1 MVARASVL
9 GEVLRP
15 SSCSWCS
22 ASTSTTPSSTSR
34 LALGLAGQR
43 VLQQG
48 RLGAQVRAH
57 GKTEQVQEQVKT
69 KEQLES
75 DEIEALLKEEF
86 KEEAEKSEELVE
98 SLEEK
103 KLRLETELREVER
116 LLAEQSQSVEKSIE
130 KLTERNMLG
139 RLAKS
144 LRLNEA
150 GKQKMFNYFDKGE
163 L

>member
-1 MVARASVL
+1 MDKQQTQ
-9 GEVLRP
+9 
-15 SSCSWCS
+15 SWKEK
-22 ASTSTTPSSTSR
+22 
-34 LALGLAGQR
+34 LE
-43 VLQQG
+43 
-48 RLGAQVRAH
+48 QVR
-57 GKTEQVQEQVKT
+57 GYNKQVQEQVKT

>member
-1 MVARASVL
+1 M
-9 GEVLRP
+9 ENKQ
-15 SSCSWCS
+15 SWKEK
-22 ASTSTTPSSTSR
+22 
-34 LALGLAGQR
+34 LE
-43 VLQQG
+43 
-48 RLGAQVRAH
+48 QVRAH
-57 GKTEQVQEQVKT
+57 GKQPVVDSINEDTLTE
-69 KEQLES
+69 

-86 KEEAEKSEELVE
+86 KEEAEKSETKVE

-103 KLRLETELREVER
+103 KLRLETELRDVEQQ
-116 LLAEQSQSVEKSIE
+116 LAEQSESVEKSIE

>member
-1 MVARASVL
+1 M
-9 GEVLRP
+9 ENQ
-15 SSCSWCS
+15 SWKDK
-22 ASTSTTPSSTSR
+22 
-34 LALGLAGQR
+34 LE
-43 VLQQG
+43 
-48 RLGAQVRAH
+48 QVRAH
-57 GKTEQVQEQVKT
+57 GKQPVVEPVNEDTLTE
-69 KEQLES
+69 

-86 KEEAEKSEELVE
+86 KEEAEKSETKVE

-103 KLRLETELREVER
+103 KLRLETELRDIEQQ
-116 LLAEQSQSVEKSIE
+116 LAEQSESVEKSIE

>member
-1 MVARASVL
+1 MDKQRTQ
-9 GEVLRP
+9 
-15 SSCSWCS
+15 SWKEK
-22 ASTSTTPSSTSR
+22 
-34 LALGLAGQR
+34 LE
-43 VLQQG
+43 
-48 RLGAQVRAH
+48 QVR
-57 GKTEQVQEQVKT
+57 GYNKSKVEVELTE
-69 KEQLES
+69 EQLQEN
-75 DEIEALLKEEF
+75 EIEALLKEEF
-86 KEEAEKSEELVE
+86 VEEAEKSETEVE

-103 KLRLETELREVER
+103 KLRLETELREVEKQ
-116 LLAEQSQSVEKSIE
+116 LAEQSESVEKSIE

>member
-1 MVARASVL
+1 MDINQK
-9 GEVLRP
+9 E
-15 SSCSWCS
+15 SWKDK
-22 ASTSTTPSSTSR
+22 
-34 LALGLAGQR
+34 LE
-43 VLQQG
+43 
-48 RLGAQVRAH
+48 QVRAH
-57 GKTEQVQEQVKT
+57 GKQPVVEQTEDTLTE
-69 KEQLES
+69 

-86 KEEAEKSEELVE
+86 KEEAENSETELE

-103 KLRLETELREVER
+103 KLRLESELREVEIQ
-116 LLAEQSQSVEKSIE
+116 LAEESQSVEKSIE

-144 LRLNEA
+144 LRLNES

>member
-1 MVARASVL
+1 MENQSWKDKL
-9 GEVLRP
+9 QEVRNY
-15 SSCSWCS
+15 
-22 ASTSTTPSSTSR
+22 
-34 LALGLAGQR
+34 
-43 VLQQG
+43 QQEPKVEKPEVVEEDKD
-48 RLGAQVRAH
+48 L
-57 GKTEQVQEQVKT
+57 
-69 KEQLES
+69 

-86 KEEAEKSEELVE
+86 KEEAEVTEESLE

-103 KLRLETELREVER
+103 KLRLETELREVEQQ
-116 LLAEQSQSVEKSIE
+116 LAEQSQSVEKSIE

-150 GKQKMFNYFDKGE
+150 GKQKMFNYFEQGE

>member
-1 MVARASVL
+1 MENQSWKVKL
-9 GEVLRP
+9 QEVRNY
-15 SSCSWCS
+15 
-22 ASTSTTPSSTSR
+22 
-34 LALGLAGQR
+34 
-43 VLQQG
+43 QQEPKVEKP
-48 RLGAQVRAH
+48 QVVEED
-57 GKTEQVQEQVKT
+57 KD
-69 KEQLES
+69 L

-86 KEEAEKSEELVE
+86 KEEAEVTEESLE

-103 KLRLETELREVER
+103 KLRLETELREVEQQ
-116 LLAEQSQSVEKSIE
+116 LAEQSQSVEKSIE

-150 GKQKMFNYFDKGE
+150 GKQKMFNYFEQGE

>member
-1 MVARASVL
+1 M
-9 GEVLRP
+9 ENQ
-15 SSCSWCS
+15 SWKEK
-22 ASTSTTPSSTSR
+22 
-34 LALGLAGQR
+34 LE
-43 VLQQG
+43 
-48 RLGAQVRAH
+48 QVRAH
-57 GKTEQVQEQVKT
+57 GNTEQVQEQVKT

-103 KLRLETELREVER
+103 KLRLETELREVEKQ
-116 LLAEQSQSVEKSIE
+116 LAEQSESVEKSIE

>member
-1 MVARASVL
+1 MENQSWKDKL
-9 GEVLRP
+9 QEVRNY
-15 SSCSWCS
+15 
-22 ASTSTTPSSTSR
+22 
-34 LALGLAGQR
+34 
-43 VLQQG
+43 QQEPKVEKPKVVEEDKD
-48 RLGAQVRAH
+48 L
-57 GKTEQVQEQVKT
+57 
-69 KEQLES
+69 

-86 KEEAEKSEELVE
+86 KEEAEVTEESLE

-116 LLAEQSQSVEKSIE
+116 QLAEQSQSVEKSIE

-150 GKQKMFNYFDKGE
+150 GKQKMFNYFEQGE

>member
-1 MVARASVL
+1 MENQSWKDKL
-9 GEVLRP
+9 QEVRNY
-15 SSCSWCS
+15 
-22 ASTSTTPSSTSR
+22 
-34 LALGLAGQR
+34 
-43 VLQQG
+43 QQEPKVEKP
-48 RLGAQVRAH
+48 QVVEED
-57 GKTEQVQEQVKT
+57 KD
-69 KEQLES
+69 L

-86 KEEAEKSEELVE
+86 KEEAEVTEKSLE

-116 LLAEQSQSVEKSIE
+116 QLAEQSQSVEKSIE

-150 GKQKMFNYFDKGE
+150 GKQKMFNYFEQGE

>member
-1 MVARASVL
+1 M
-9 GEVLRP
+9 ENQ
-15 SSCSWCS
+15 SWKEK
-22 ASTSTTPSSTSR
+22 
-34 LALGLAGQR
+34 LE
-43 VLQQG
+43 
-48 RLGAQVRAH
+48 QVR
-57 GKTEQVQEQVKT
+57 GCNKPQPVVESKTE
-69 KEQLES
+69 EQLES

-150 GKQKMFNYFDKGE
+150 GKQKMFNYFEQGE